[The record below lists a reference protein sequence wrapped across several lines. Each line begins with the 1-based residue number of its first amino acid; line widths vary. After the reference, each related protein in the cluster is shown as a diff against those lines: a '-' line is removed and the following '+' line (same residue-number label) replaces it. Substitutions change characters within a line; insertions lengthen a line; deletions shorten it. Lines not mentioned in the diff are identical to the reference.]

1 MDLNFDELVLGL
13 GGEVLIKGNNTVFNN
28 VCTDTRKIQTGN
40 VFLALKGEK
49 FNGNLYA
56 KDALVNGAS
65 IAVVDEDIKDL
76 SEFEGLGTVI
86 KVRNSYDSLLSL
98 AKYYREK
105 LKIKVVGITGS
116 TGKTSTK
123 DLTSAF
129 LSGKYKV
136 FKTKGN
142 FNNHIGLP
150 LMILELDKTYD
161 VAVLELG
168 MSNLNEIHTLANTA
182 RPDIALI
189 TNIGLSHIENL
200 KTQENILKAK
210 MEITDFFTKS
220 NTLIVNGEDK
230 FLRNINSDNFKVR
243 KTSLSEKFDIKAD
256 KVQLFQ
262 DKTTF
267 DIVHDDK
274 KYTFSLPMVGA
285 HNVLNAMLGIQA
297 SIELGVSFDE
307 MIKGLSNI
315 EATSMRLQFIKK
327 ENFTIIND
335 CYNASPDSMAA
346 ALDVLSSAE
355 GKRKVAI
362 LGTMNELGEEAK
374 NAHKAVGKMAKE
386 KADLL
391 IVTGIY
397 KEEYKYGFEKDN
409 IKIYN
414 TKEEIIR
421 DLKNVINSGD
431 TILVKASRGI
441 KYEDIVKAL
450 EKM

>member
-1 MDLNFDELVLGL
+1 
-13 GGEVLIKGNNTVFNN
+13 
-28 VCTDTRKIQTGN
+28 
-40 VFLALKGEK
+40 
-49 FNGNLYA
+49 
-56 KDALVNGAS
+56 
-65 IAVVDEDIKDL
+65 
-76 SEFEGLGTVI
+76 
-86 KVRNSYDSLLSL
+86 
-98 AKYYREK
+98 
-105 LKIKVVGITGS
+105 
-116 TGKTSTK
+116 
-123 DLTSAF
+123 
-129 LSGKYKV
+129 
-136 FKTKGN
+136 
-142 FNNHIGLP
+142 
-150 LMILELDKTYD
+150 
-161 VAVLELG
+161 
-168 MSNLNEIHTLANTA
+168 
-182 RPDIALI
+182 
-189 TNIGLSHIENL
+189 
-200 KTQENILKAK
+200 

-220 NTLIVNGEDK
+220 NTLIVNGEDE

-243 KTSLSEKFDIKAD
+243 KTSLSEQFDIRAD
-256 KVQLFQ
+256 NVQLFQ

-327 ENFTIIND
+327 DNFTIIND